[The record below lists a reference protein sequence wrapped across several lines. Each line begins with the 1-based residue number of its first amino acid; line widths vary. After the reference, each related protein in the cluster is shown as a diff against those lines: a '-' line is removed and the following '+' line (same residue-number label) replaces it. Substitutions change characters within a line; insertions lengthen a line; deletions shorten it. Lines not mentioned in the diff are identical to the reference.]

1 MFQISLP
8 CWQKMARHLSSAA
21 LLALRKWRLDDEL
34 QYRKSY
40 RKIGCLP
47 TSAQFKELFCE
58 YSCDSSV

>member
-34 QYRKSY
+34 QCRKSY

-47 TSAQFKELFCE
+47 VSAQFKELFCE
-58 YSCDSSV
+58 CSCDSSV